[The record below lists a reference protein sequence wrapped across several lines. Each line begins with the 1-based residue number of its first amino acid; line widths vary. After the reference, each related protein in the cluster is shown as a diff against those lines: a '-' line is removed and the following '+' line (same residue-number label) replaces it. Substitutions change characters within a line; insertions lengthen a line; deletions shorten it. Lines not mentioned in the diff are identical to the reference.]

1 MRKLIVAAF
10 ISIDGVMQAPG
21 GPEEDMAGGFR
32 YGGWVAPYFDET
44 VGAAIGDFMNGPF
57 DLLLGRRTYDIFA
70 AHWPF
75 VPADH
80 PDHALAEVFRG
91 VSKYVATHRPESLDW
106 EGSHGLGEDVIA
118 GVRRLKGDGSDRMLV
133 TQGSTE
139 LVHQLLAADVVD
151 EIRTLT
157 FPVVLG
163 PGKRLFDGRSL
174 AGGFRLARSVSSATG
189 VVISTYERAGP
200 VHTGDFSL
208 EQPSEPQPGRDSVV
222 R

>member
-10 ISIDGVMQAPG
+10 VSLDGVMQGPG
-21 GPEEDMAGGFR
+21 GPQEDTDGGFR
-32 YGGWVAPYFDET
+32 HGGWVAPYFDET
-44 VGAAIGDFMNGPF
+44 VGAAVGEFMNGPF

-70 AHWPF
+70 AHWPV
-75 VPADH
+75 VPEGH
-80 PDHALAEVFRG
+80 PDKALADVLNG

-106 EGSHGLGEDVIA
+106 AGSHGLGANVIE
-118 GVRRLKGDGSDRMLV
+118 GVRRVKQDGDRPLV
-133 TQGSTE
+133 TQGSTQ

-163 PGKRLFDGRSL
+163 QGKRLFDGGSMASELKL
-174 AGGFRLARSVSSATG
+174 AKSVTSATG

-200 VHTGDFSL
+200 VRTGDFSL
-208 EQPSEPQPGRDSVV
+208 EQPMEAQPGRDRVIT
-222 R
+222 

>member
-10 ISIDGVMQAPG
+10 ISLDGVMQAPG
-21 GPEEDMAGGFR
+21 GPEEDTAGGFK

-44 VGAAIGDFMNGPF
+44 VGAAVGEFMGGPF

-70 AHWPF
+70 AHWPL
-75 VPADH
+75 VPEGH
-80 PDHALAEVFRG
+80 PDKALADVLNSIG
-91 VSKYVATHRPESLDW
+91 KYVATHRPDSLDW
-106 EGSHGLGEDVIA
+106 AGSHGLGDDVIE
-118 GVRRLKGDGSDRMLV
+118 GVRRLKADGDRPLV

-163 PGKRLFDGRSL
+163 PGKRLFDGASQAGEFTL
-174 AGGFRLARSVSSATG
+174 AKSVSSGTG
-189 VVISTYERAGP
+189 VVISTYTRSGP
-200 VHTGDFSL
+200 VKTGDFSL
-208 EQPSEPQPGRDSVV
+208 EQPSEEQPGRDKVIT
-222 R
+222 

>member
-1 MRKLIVAAF
+1 MRKVIVAAF
-10 ISIDGVMQAPG
+10 ISLDGVMQGPG
-21 GPEEDMAGGFR
+21 GPQEDTDGGFR

-44 VGAAIGDFMNGPF
+44 VGGAVGEFMNGPF

-70 AHWPF
+70 AHWPL
-75 VPADH
+75 VPEEH
-80 PDHALAEVFRG
+80 PDRALADVLNG
-91 VSKYVATHRPESLDW
+91 VTKYVATHRPESLDW
-106 EGSHGLGEDVIA
+106 AGAQGLGVDVVE
-118 GVRRLKGDGSDRMLV
+118 GVRKLKSDGDRNLV

-163 PGKRLFDGRSL
+163 AGKRLFDGRSL
-174 AGGFRLARSVSSATG
+174 ASEFRLAKSVSSATG
-189 VVISTYERAGP
+189 VVISTYERAGR
-200 VHTGDFSL
+200 VRTGDFSL

>member
-1 MRKLIVAAF
+1 MRKVIVAAF
-10 ISIDGVMQAPG
+10 ISLDGVMQGPG
-21 GPEEDMAGGFR
+21 GPQEDTDGGFR
-32 YGGWVAPYFDET
+32 HGGWVAPYFDET
-44 VGAAIGDFMNGPF
+44 VGAAEGEFMSGPF

-75 VPADH
+75 VPEDH
-80 PDHALAEVFRG
+80 PDRALADVLNG

-106 EGSHGLGEDVIA
+106 AGSHGLGDDVVE
-118 GVRRLKGDGSDRMLV
+118 GVRSLKADGDRPLV
-133 TQGSTE
+133 TQGSTD

-174 AGGFRLARSVSSATG
+174 ASGFKLAKSVASDTG

-200 VHTGDFSL
+200 VQTGDFSL
-208 EQPSEPQPGRDSVV
+208 EQPTEPQPGRDSVV

>member
-10 ISIDGVMQAPG
+10 VSLDGVMQAPG
-21 GPEEDMAGGFR
+21 GPQEDNDGGFR

-44 VGAAIGDFMNGPF
+44 VGAAVGEFMSGPF
-57 DLLLGRRTYDIFA
+57 DLLLGRRTWDIFA
-70 AHWPF
+70 AHWPH
-75 VPADH
+75 VPEGH
-80 PDHALAEVFRG
+80 PDRALADVLNG
-91 VSKYVATHRPESLDW
+91 VSKYVATHRPDSLGW
-106 EGSHGLGEDVIA
+106 AGSHSLGSDVID
-118 GVRRLKGDGSDRMLV
+118 GVRRLKGDGSERTLV

-151 EIRTLT
+151 EIRTLA

-174 AGGFRLARSVSSATG
+174 AREFKLIKSVSSSTG
-189 VVISTYERAGP
+189 VVISTYERAGA
-200 VHTGDFSL
+200 VKTGDFSL
-208 EQPSEPQPGRDSVV
+208 DQPTEPQPGRDKVV